1 MNLQEAISRQRV
13 VSLGGKVI
21 LLKALTGEQSQK
33 AEIAYSKKLFEL
45 LDQGVPSEKMVEKII
60 GKEVKNAGY
69 SYQTIEEKQ
78 ALLGKIIDNIKEFPE
93 LHNEELL
100 ENSDLLVSL
109 IQKTNN
115 LFSPE
120 EINALNEIIEIQ
132 RIQEYYRQH
141 TAEALAEAEKNKH
154 IMLFTTYNLG
164 ETPFW
169 QSIETLNND
178 TREELLANILMEYY
192 KFKRGLPSNFEVKQ
206 PGK

>member
-13 VSLGGKVI
+13 VSLGGHVI

-60 GKEVKNAGY
+60 EKEVKNAGY

-132 RIQEYYRQH
+132 RIQEHYRQH
-141 TAEALAEAEKNKH
+141 TAEALAETEKNKH
-154 IMLFTTYNLG
+154 IMLFTVYNPD

-169 QSIETLNND
+169 QTIETINND
-178 TREELLANILMEYY
+178 TREELLANILVEYY
-192 KFKRGLPSNFEVKQ
+192 RFKRGLPSSFEVKQ